1 MQGLEQLEGDAL
13 ARQWER
19 FTRKR
24 ERKAMTSNRW
34 LATFVSLVL
43 AFSPMA
49 ASAQS
54 GAASQEAQ
62 AQQPA
67 PAQPATPAE
76 AAAKYRMHLSD
87 QDYTNGPSTFP
98 NIFKPYMQIR
108 LPQEAVENAPSV
120 DQMIQGGKLVLSLQ
134 DAVQLALQN
143 NLDISVQRFVTYQ
156 ADAAVL
162 SAKSGPGFLTPTGQF
177 VSFDPFINASTS
189 WYRSSTP
196 INNPFTSG
204 TGASGLTALNTQQAT
219 GNVSYGQ
226 GFPTGSAFSVS
237 LNNTRTSQTPTASF
251 FNPAINSTMT
261 VSFQQNLLQGFGF
274 GPNLRFLRVAR
285 INRKQADLQFEQ
297 QVITTVV
304 ATMTQYYELVFAQ
317 QDVGVK
323 EKSLALNEKL
333 YNDNKR
339 QVEIGTLAPIEITR
353 AASEVA
359 AAKGALITAQTLAL
373 QQETLLKQLIF
384 RNVMDSRVAEIS
396 IVPTDKPDENLA
408 VPDIGLAAAVGE
420 ASAKRPD
427 VKQAVLAVDASK
439 IVVNATRNLLLPAL
453 TLSAQYSTQ
462 GLGGNLQT
470 FTPNG
475 IVAGTDP
482 IVTTGGDI
490 ICAPGATP
498 TATPTTMCP
507 AGTQPIFTSSIAEK
521 NGAVIPG
528 GIHQALAQVF
538 QSNFPTY
545 GVSLN
550 LALPLRNRLNQAA
563 NITALLQEKQNVASL
578 QRLRNS
584 VTVDV
589 RNAQITLMQDKAA
602 VEADI
607 RARILAEQTLDAE
620 QKKFLLG
627 ASTPFLVIQAER
639 DLATARSTEVRAL
652 ANLAEAKVNFDRAL
666 GRTLEVN
673 RIDVADA
680 KHPPMRVPLI
690 PGTPSSE
697 LNGSVRNGE
706 Y

>member
-1 MQGLEQLEGDAL
+1 
-13 ARQWER
+13 
-19 FTRKR
+19 
-24 ERKAMTSNRW
+24 MTSNRW
-34 LATFVSLVL
+34 LASLVSLAL
-43 AFSPMA
+43 ALSPMA

-54 GAASQEAQ
+54 AAPSQQAQHPPEAQ
-62 AQQPA
+62 AA
-67 PAQPATPAE
+67 PAQPTTPAE
-76 AAAKYRMHLSD
+76 AASKFRMHLYD
-87 QDYTNGPSTFP
+87 QDYTNGPSVFP
-98 NIFKPYMQIR
+98 NIFKPYMQIH
-108 LPQEAVENAPSV
+108 LPREAMENAPSLE
-120 DQMIQGGKLVLSLQ
+120 QMIQGGKLVLSLQ

-143 NLDISVQRFVTYQ
+143 NLDISVQRYVTYQ
-156 ADAAVL
+156 SDAAVL

-177 VSFDPFINASTS
+177 VSFDPFFNASGS
-189 WYRSSTP
+189 WFRSSIP

-204 TGASGLTALNTQQAT
+204 TGAAGLQALNTQQAT

-226 GFPTGSAFSVS
+226 AFPTGSAFSVA
-237 LNNTRTSQTPTASF
+237 LNSTRISQTPTASF
-251 FNPAINSTMT
+251 LNPSVSSQMT
-261 VSFQQNLLQGFGF
+261 VAFSQNLLQGFGYA
-274 GPNLRFLRVAR
+274 PNLRFLRVAR
-285 INRKQADLQFEQ
+285 INKKQADLQFEQ

-323 EKSLALNEKL
+323 EKTLALNEKL
-333 YNDNKR
+333 FRDNTR
-339 QVEIGTLAPIEITR
+339 QVEIGTLAPIEVTR

-359 AAKGALITAQTLAL
+359 SAKGALITAQTLAL

-384 RNVMDSRVAEIS
+384 RNVMDPRIAEIS
-396 IVPTDKPDENLA
+396 IQPTDKPDERLT
-408 VPDIGLAAAVGE
+408 VPEIGLTEAVTE
-420 ASAKRPD
+420 ATTNRPD
-427 VKQAVLAVDASK
+427 VKQAVLAVDVSK
-439 IVVNATRNLLLPAL
+439 IVVRATRNLLLPAL
-453 TLSAQYSTQ
+453 TLSGQYSTQ
-462 GLGGNLQT
+462 GLGGNQT
-470 FTPNG
+470 PFTPG
-475 IVAGTDP
+475 ALLAGTAP
-482 IVTTGGDI
+482 IVSANGTPF
-490 ICAPGATP
+490 CAATPGAP
-498 TATPTTMCP
+498 ATATCAANT
-507 AGTQPIFTSSIAEK
+507 AEVFTSSTSLVP
-521 NGAVIPG
+521 GPVIQG
-528 GIHQALAQVF
+528 GLHDALAQVF

-550 LALPLRNRLNQAA
+550 LSLPIRNRFNQAA
-563 NITALLQEKQNVASL
+563 NITALLQEKQNIVAL
-578 QRLRNS
+578 QRLRNT

-680 KHPPMRVPLI
+680 KHAPTRVPLI
-690 PGTPSSE
+690 PGTPSAE
-697 LNGSVRNGE
+697 MNGGVRNGD

>member
-1 MQGLEQLEGDAL
+1 
-13 ARQWER
+13 
-19 FTRKR
+19 
-24 ERKAMTSNRW
+24 MTSNRW
-34 LATFVSLVL
+34 LASLVSLVL
-43 AFSPMA
+43 VYSPMA

-54 GAASQEAQ
+54 AAPSQETPQAGS

-67 PAQPATPAE
+67 PAQPAAPAE
-76 AAAKYRMHLSD
+76 AAGKYRMHLYD
-87 QDYTNGPSTFP
+87 QDYTNGPPTFP
-98 NIFKPYMQIR
+98 NIFKPYTQIR
-108 LPQEAVENAPSV
+108 IPQEAVENAPSL

-143 NLDISVQRFVTYQ
+143 NLDISVQRYVTYQ
-156 ADAAVL
+156 SDAAVL

-177 VSFDPFINASTS
+177 VSFDPFINASGS
-189 WYRSSTP
+189 WYRSSIP

-204 TGASGLTALNTQQAT
+204 TGAAGLAALNTQQAT

-226 GFPTGSAFSVS
+226 AFPTGSAFSVA
-237 LNNTRTSQTPTASF
+237 LNNSRTSQTPTASF
-251 FNPAINSTMT
+251 LNPSVSSQMT
-261 VSFQQNLLQGFGF
+261 VAFSQNLLQGFGYS
-274 GPNLRFLRVAR
+274 PNLRFLRVAR
-285 INRKQADLQFEQ
+285 INKKQADLQFEQ

-304 ATMTQYYELVFAQ
+304 AVMTQYYELVFAQ

-359 AAKGALITAQTLAL
+359 SAKGALITAQTLAL

-384 RNVMDSRVAEIS
+384 RNVMDPRIAEIS
-396 IVPTDKPDENLA
+396 IRPTDKPDENLT
-408 VPDIGLAAAVGE
+408 VPDIGLATAVAE
-420 ASAKRPD
+420 ASEKRPD

-439 IVVNATRNLLLPAL
+439 IVVKATRNLLLPSL
-453 TLSAQYSTQ
+453 TLSGQYSTQ
-462 GLGGNLQT
+462 GLGGNSMITGPGPGT
-470 FTPNG
+470 FTA
-475 IVAGTDP
+475 VGTP
-482 IVTTGGDI
+482 IVNSAGVPVLVGGADVFNSTPV
-490 ICAPGATP
+490 PGAVTEV
-498 TATPTTMCP
+498 
-507 AGTQPIFTSSIAEK
+507 S
-521 NGAVIPG
+521 G
-528 GIHQALAQVF
+528 GLHQALAQVF

-550 LALPLRNRLNQAA
+550 LSLPLRNRLNQAA

-578 QRLRNS
+578 QRLRNT

-639 DLATARSTEVRAL
+639 DLATARSTEVRSL

-680 KHPPMRVPLI
+680 KHEPLRIPLI
-690 PGTPSSE
+690 PGTPTSE
-697 LNGSVRNGE
+697 LNGAVQNGD